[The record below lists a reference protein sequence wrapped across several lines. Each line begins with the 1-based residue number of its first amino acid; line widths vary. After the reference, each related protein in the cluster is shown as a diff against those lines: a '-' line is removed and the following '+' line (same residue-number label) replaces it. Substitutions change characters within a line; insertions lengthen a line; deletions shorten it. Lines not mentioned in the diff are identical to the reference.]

1 MQRPWGDRSEAGGCE
16 EAGEAGEFGFSAGTG
31 EGSEQEM
38 TRPDFVKDGSSGS
51 TCGGNEV
58 INTHVWGWGREFRP
72 SVTVA
77 WSPGS
82 VLPRGRHPDLVPPPP
97 PGLGCRGRGEGQK
110 TGFRGHRPS
119 RKVPWRWGC
128 LCLRFFISPGSPGSP
143 PGLWGHFLGSPA
155 GLAPGVP
162 IPRFLLP
169 LFDF

>member
-1 MQRPWGDRSEAGGCE
+1 MQRPWGDRSEAVGCE

-58 INTHVWGWGREFRP
+58 INTHIWGWGRELRP

-97 PGLGCRGRGEGQK
+97 PGLGCRGRGEGQQ

-128 LCLRFFISPGSPGSP
+128 LCLRFFHQSWEPWFSPRTLGALPGFPSWFGP
-143 PGLWGHFLGSPA
+143 WGPHPQV
-155 GLAPGVP
+155 LAAIV
-162 IPRFLLP
+162 
-169 LFDF
+169 